1 MGVAT
6 LAVTGPAQGLNTRK
20 TGAPDAAT
28 GGFPAHYTDN
38 SGVSLQLCVDGTARC
53 GGAIWLD
60 DGAGGPGVAVAPD
73 GEGFYWMATAAVRS
87 PRGRIDVEFAHEAAW
102 ASATQ
107 PIVFDRTRI
116 RGDLRP
122 GRYTLLT
129 PYGRMRFAA
138 VGTGQRNVNL
148 TQDLGCAQARGGP
161 CSNKMTNWLRATG
174 APRGYLGNGAALT
187 TVTGGTFRNTLILL
201 APNGKVIGRTARF
214 AITGQL
220 ADGPAA
226 LLPTHVVNFGNGARV
241 VHRSITLRN
250 RGTAPLSIQ
259 GIRVVGAN
267 TFRVARTGCAA
278 RTSLPAGANCPI
290 NVTYRPGLRK
300 TLLGKGGG
308 QRRHHR
314 RGAQG
319 AVESRMNVRTKAA
332 SRSDQVL
339 LSGRRPLTTLLPGA
353 RRVPGNS
360 APDFPHVFR
369 EGEQIMKLLSKPSG
383 AVPQ

>member
-20 TGAPDAAT
+20 TGAADAAT

-53 GGAIWLD
+53 GGADLLD
-60 DGAGGPGVAVAPD
+60 DGAGGPGVSVAPD

-187 TVTGGTFRNTLILL
+187 TVTGGTFRNSLILL

-226 LLPTHVVNFGNGARV
+226 LLPTHVVRFGNGARV

-300 TLLGKGGG
+300 
-308 QRRHHR
+308 
-314 RGAQG
+314 
-319 AVESRMNVRTKAA
+319 
-332 SRSDQVL
+332 RS
-339 LSGRRPLTTLLPGA
+339 SA
-353 RRVPGNS
+353 RVVVNDDTIAGVHRVPLRAG
-360 APDFPHVFR
+360 
-369 EGEQIMKLLSKPSG
+369 
-383 AVPQ
+383 